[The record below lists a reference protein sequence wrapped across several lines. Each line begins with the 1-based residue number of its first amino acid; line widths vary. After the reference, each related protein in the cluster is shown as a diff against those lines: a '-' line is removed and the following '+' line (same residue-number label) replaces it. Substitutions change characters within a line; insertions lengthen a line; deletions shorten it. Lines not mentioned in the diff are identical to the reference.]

1 MKLPLSVLV
10 VVHTAKLDVLLLE
23 RAARGGFWQS
33 VTGSLDVPDE
43 PFELAAARELREETG
58 IDTRR
63 GSLRRWNVAYTF
75 EIYQRWRHRF
85 GPGVTHNTEHLFS
98 LELAERAPVTL
109 APQEHTA
116 SAWLP
121 WREAARKCFSWSNRD
136 AILMIGAALVTAG
149 CATGGA
155 QLSSTL
161 APHLEAAPV
170 EVRECARWYQA
181 LDAEIDSA
189 GVRDAQY
196 ARLPGFPHL
205 RVDRPLAALRDR
217 AAQSDAALRAYAER
231 LHELDLDARRHEL
244 QNLKAMSGETARAQ
258 ALRRARDC
266 GALMRGAD
274 LASAQSRAALLG
286 AAQVPDDYSTGMR
299 ILGLYYLTQIPFAA
313 GVRRWEQDTREA
325 FARAPDG
332 ARQRVRYAPPAAPA
346 VTRGVV
352 GGLLARATFDP
363 LGQLLLSPRELDRL
377 AAAYAPS
384 FEIEV
389 GGDYD
394 RFGWLRWRRGSDVPQ
409 VDAAEPT
416 VYVQPAYTRY
426 RGQVLLQLV
435 YTIWFSER
443 PRRGTVDLLAG
454 RLDGLTWR
462 VTLAPDGAPLIYDTI
477 HPCGCYHMFFPT
489 ERARPRP
496 APDPESRE
504 EWAFVPQTLPQ
515 VADGERPV
523 VTLASGTHY
532 VERVSLVRGP
542 DSLVRYV
549 LRSYDELRSLP
560 RAAET
565 ASAFGP
571 DGLIAGSERAER
583 FFFWPMGI
591 ASAGAMRQWGRQAT
605 AFVGRRHFDDAD
617 LLEKR
622 FELEL

>member
-23 RAARGGFWQS
+23 RASRSGFWQS
-33 VTGSLDVPDE
+33 VTGSLDAPGE
-43 PFELAAARELREETG
+43 PVELAAARELREETG
-58 IDTRR
+58 VDAAR

-75 EIYQRWRHRF
+75 EIYQQWRHRF
-85 GPGVTHNTEHLFS
+85 APGVTHNTEHLFS
-98 LELAERAPVTL
+98 LELAERTPVML

-149 CATGGA
+149 CASGGGA
-155 QLSSTL
+155 L
-161 APHLEAAPV
+161 APHLEAAPD

-181 LDAEIDSA
+181 LDAEIDAA

-217 AAQSDAALRAYAER
+217 ATQSDAGMRAYAER
-231 LHELDLDARRHEL
+231 LQELDLDARRHEL
-244 QNLKAMSGETARAQ
+244 QNLKTMSGETARAQ
-258 ALRRARDC
+258 SLRRARDC
-266 GALMRGAD
+266 GALMRAAD

-286 AAQVPDDYSTGMR
+286 AAKVPDDYSTGMR

-325 FARAPDG
+325 FARAPDD
-332 ARQRVRYAPPAAPA
+332 ARQRVRYAPPAAPPI
-346 VTRGVV
+346 TRGAVD
-352 GGLLARATFDP
+352 GLLARAAFDP
-363 LGQLLLSPRELDRL
+363 LGQLLVSPRELDRL

-394 RFGWLRWRRGSDVPQ
+394 RFGWVRWRRGAEIPQ

-416 VYVQPAYTRY
+416 VYVHAAYTRY
-426 RGQVLLQLV
+426 REQVLLQLV

-462 VTLAPDGAPLIYDTI
+462 VTLAPDGAPLLYDTI

-489 ERARPRP
+489 DRARPR
-496 APDPESRE
+496 AAADPESRE
-504 EWAFVPQTLPQ
+504 EWAFVPHTLPA

-523 VTLASGTHY
+523 VTLASGTHH

-571 DGLIAGSERAER
+571 DGLSAGSERAER

-622 FELEL
+622 FELDL

>member
-23 RAARGGFWQS
+23 RAARAGFWQS
-33 VTGSLDVPDE
+33 VTGSLDAPGE
-43 PFELAAARELREETG
+43 PFERAAARELREETG
-58 IDTRR
+58 IDARPA
-63 GSLRRWNVAYTF
+63 GLRRWNVAYTF
-75 EIYQRWRHRF
+75 EIYQQWRHRF
-85 GPGVTHNTEHLFS
+85 APGVTHNTEHLFS

-109 APQEHTA
+109 SPQEHSA

-121 WREAARKCFSWSNRD
+121 WREAAGKCFSWSNRD

-149 CATGGA
+149 CATGGGGA
-155 QLSSTL
+155 L
-161 APHLEAAPV
+161 APHLDGAPA
-170 EVRECARWYQA
+170 EVRECAQWYQA
-181 LDAEIDSA
+181 LDAEIDAA

-217 AAQSDAALRAYAER
+217 AAESDAALRAYAER

-244 QNLKAMSGETARAQ
+244 QNLKAMSGEAARAQ
-258 ALRRARDC
+258 TLRRAREC
-266 GALMRGAD
+266 GVRMRGAD
-274 LASAQSRAALLG
+274 LATRESRAALL
-286 AAQVPDDYSTGMR
+286 AAAKVPDDYSTGMR
-299 ILGLYYLTQIPFAA
+299 ILGLYSLTQIFFAA

-325 FARAPDG
+325 FARAADG
-332 ARQRVRYAPPAAPA
+332 AGHRVRYAPPVAPGI
-346 VTRGVV
+346 TRGAV
-352 GGLLARATFDP
+352 GGLLARAALDP

-389 GGDYD
+389 GGDFD
-394 RFGWLRWRRGSDVPQ
+394 RFGWLRWRRAVDVPQ

-416 VYVQPAYTRY
+416 VYVHAAYTRY
-426 RGQVLLQLV
+426 RDQVLLQLV
-435 YTIWFSER
+435 YSIWFPE
-443 PRRGTVDLLAG
+443 GLTG
-454 RLDGLTWR
+454 RLDGLMWR
-462 VTLAPDGAPLIYDTI
+462 VTLAPDGAPLLYDTI
-477 HPCGCYHMFFPT
+477 RPSGRDHMFFPT
-489 ERARPRP
+489 DRARLRP
-496 APDPESRE
+496 APDPDSRE
-504 EWAFVPQTLPQ
+504 EWAFVPQVLPG

-523 VTLASGTHY
+523 VRVASGTHY

-549 LRSYDELRSLP
+549 LRWYDELRSLP
-560 RAAET
+560 RPGES

-571 DGLIAGSERAER
+571 DGLIAGTERLER

-622 FELEL
+622 FELDL